1 MSSITAKLSP
11 EERKDV
17 SRIYWRGFTVMNE
30 MTYVRMQGPGF
41 GWTLM
46 PLLRKIYKDDDEYYE
61 ALARHMQYFNTNPVF
76 LPFIQGIVY
85 SMEKQNAKKPID
97 NIEESVQGLKVGL
110 MGPLAGLGDS
120 FFTGTW
126 RVITTG
132 VGLGLASKGNVL
144 GAILFFV
151 LFHVPYYLVRYY
163 SGFFGYSVGA
173 SFISKAQESGLLNS
187 ITRGCSILGLMMI
200 GAMTFLNVPLKF
212 SFATKLGGVPFK
224 LQTLMDG
231 ILKGLLPLLVVWLLI
246 WLIRSKKVSVTA
258 LLIGVIVIS
267 ALLGGFGIIA

>member
-1 MSSITAKLSP
+1 MSTITKQLTP
-11 EERKDV
+11 EDKKDI

-41 GWTLM
+41 GWTIM
-46 PLLRKIYKDDDEYYE
+46 PLLRKIYKNDDDYYE
-61 ALARHMQYFNTNPVF
+61 ALARRMQYFNTNPVF

-85 SMEKQNAKKPID
+85 SMEKENAKKPID
-97 NIEESVQGLKVGL
+97 NIAESVQGLKVGL

-132 VGLGLASKGNVL
+132 IGLGLASKGNVL
-144 GAILFFV
+144 GAVLFFL
-151 LFHVPYYLVRYY
+151 LFHIPYFLVRYY

-173 SFISKAQESGLLNS
+173 SFIGKAQESGLLTS
-187 ITRGCSILGLMMI
+187 ITKGCSMLGLMMI

-224 LQTLMDG
+224 LQSLTDG
-231 ILKGLLPLLVVWLLI
+231 ILKGLLPLTVVWLLI
-246 WLIRSKKVSVTA
+246 WLLRSKKVSMTW
-258 LLIGVIVIS
+258 LLIGVIVVS

>member
-1 MSSITAKLSP
+1 MSTITKQLTP
-11 EERKDV
+11 EDKKDI

-41 GWTLM
+41 GWTIM
-46 PLLRKIYKDDDEYYE
+46 PLLRKIYKNDDDYYE

-85 SMEKQNAKKPID
+85 SMEKENAKKPID
-97 NIEESVQGLKVGL
+97 NIAESVQGLKVGL

-132 VGLGLASKGNVL
+132 IGLGLASKGNVL
-144 GAILFFV
+144 GAVLFFL
-151 LFHVPYYLVRYY
+151 LFHIPYFLVRYY

-173 SFISKAQESGLLNS
+173 A
-187 ITRGCSILGLMMI
+187 
-200 GAMTFLNVPLKF
+200 
-212 SFATKLGGVPFK
+212 
-224 LQTLMDG
+224 
-231 ILKGLLPLLVVWLLI
+231 LLV
-246 WLIRSKKVSVTA
+246 RRRKVAYSHQSLKA
-258 LLIGVIVIS
+258 AQCL
-267 ALLGGFGIIA
+267 A